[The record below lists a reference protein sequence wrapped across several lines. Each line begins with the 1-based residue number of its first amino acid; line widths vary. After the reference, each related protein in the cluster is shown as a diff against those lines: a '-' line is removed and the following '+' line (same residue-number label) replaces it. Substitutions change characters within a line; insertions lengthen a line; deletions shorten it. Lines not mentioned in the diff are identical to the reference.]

1 MKKNTQALKL
11 KLNRDTLRLLAK
23 PELAFAQGQG
33 TTNTLTAC
41 TGFENSGCPHSC
53 LC

>member
-1 MKKNTQALKL
+1 MKKGTKSLKL
-11 KLNRDTLRLLAK
+11 KLNRDTLRLLDSQD
-23 PELAFAQGQG
+23 LAMAEGRG
-33 TTNTLTAC
+33 TMNTLTAC